1 MITEIIEAIS
11 VALNSE
17 FGDEYEI
24 HMEEIRQGLVEPCF
38 FYYLSEPRNKAACRE
53 QISVHEPVL
62 HQLFSQVG
70 GKATGM

>member
-17 FGDEYEI
+17 FGDDYEI
-24 HMEEIRQGLVEPCF
+24 HMEEIRQGLTEPCF
-38 FYYLSEPRNKAACRE
+38 FIMSEPQLKAACRE

-62 HQLFSQVG
+62 HQLFSRVG
-70 GKATGM
+70 GKAAGM